1 MAKTENAFARQLRRE
16 IRGDV
21 YLDEV
26 TRGIYATDA
35 SNYQI
40 QPLAVAVPRDADDV
54 RRALEIARRHR
65 VSVLPR
71 GAGTSLAGQ
80 AVGRSLILDFSKYM
94 NRVLELDVKQRWVRV
109 EPGSVRDEL
118 NAKVAEHGLHFAPD
132 PATTSRANVGGMIG
146 NNSSGTR
153 SLLYGKTI
161 DHVLELRVL
170 LADGTE
176 LDLGPLSAAELAAKT
191 EGDDREAEIHRGLER
206 IVKDH
211 ADEIRRRYPK
221 TMRRVGGYALDEFLG
236 DVWNPAKILVGSEGT
251 LAVVLEAKLRLEPLP
266 RHTALAV
273 VHFADLLEAIRAV
286 EPILS
291 WRPTAVEI
299 LDRTILDLARHNLA
313 TAPLCDFLVGDP
325 EAVLIVEFYGDT
337 ADEAAA
343 KPEAMRADLERRG
356 LGTACPVFLDPVGQ
370 SRVWEVRKNGL
381 GLMLGMKGDLKP
393 LPFIEDA
400 AVPVAVLPEYI
411 DRVLALCR
419 ELDTGVAMYAHASVG
434 VIHVR
439 PILDLRRGEDIERM
453 KAIAEATFELVME
466 YQGSWSSEH
475 GDGLVRSPFNE
486 RFFGSEIY
494 GALKDVKRL
503 FDPENL
509 LNPGK
514 IVDAEPIDRNL
525 RFGTTYQVPAI
536 DTEYRY
542 REDGS
547 FAAAVEMC
555 TGVGQC
561 RKTLGGTMCPSYIA
575 TRDEEHSTRG
585 RANALRLA
593 MSGQLGPEGLTSRRL
608 YQALELCLGCKAC
621 KAECPSNVDMA
632 KLRGEFLQKY
642 HDRHGASWRD
652 RLVGSSPVLASKLAG
667 PWAPV
672 VNAVQAHP
680 LFRRLVEATAG
691 IHRERTLPAYARET
705 FPAWFS
711 RNPPPEP
718 AERSRVVL
726 FADTYLSCH
735 EPRIG
740 RAAVELLRSC
750 GYEVVLA
757 AAGCC
762 QRPRISHGFL
772 RRARRDGEKTLRG
785 LDTYLRQGLPV
796 VVCEPSCASA
806 LTDDLPDLVDDPELG
821 RRVAGG
827 VLPIDVFLDRELEAG
842 RLTSGFESDAGKIL
856 IHGHCHQKALFGTA
870 AMKRVLG
877 RVPDLRVEEVDS
889 GCCGMA
895 GAFGYEREHYE
906 LSRKIG
912 EDRLFPAIRDL
923 DGDTA
928 VVACGFSCRH
938 QIEHFTGRS
947 AVHWVEVLR
956 AATGLKP
963 GSADR

>member
-1 MAKTENAFARQLRRE
+1 MSEESRALQRDLRST

-21 YLDEV
+21 HFDDV

-40 QPLAVAVPRDADDV
+40 QPLAVVLPRDAEDV
-54 RRALEIARRHR
+54 RRAVAIARRHR
-65 VSVLPR
+65 VTVLPR
-71 GAGTSLAGQ
+71 GGGTSLAGQ
-80 AVGRSLILDFSKYM
+80 TVGRSLVLDFSKYM
-94 NRVLELDVKQRWVRV
+94 HRVLELDVEGRWVRV
-109 EPGSVRDEL
+109 EPGLVRDEL
-118 NAKVAEHGLHFAPD
+118 NALVARHGLHFAPD
-132 PATTSRANVGGMIG
+132 PATASRANVGGMIG

-161 DHVLELRVL
+161 DHVLELEVL

-176 LDLGPLSAAELAAKT
+176 LRLGPLSPEERAAKAAAD
-191 EGDDREAEIHRGLER
+191 GREAEIHRGLEG
-206 IVKDH
+206 IVEEH
-211 ADEIRRRYPK
+211 REEIRRRYPK

-236 DVWNPAKILVGSEGT
+236 EEWNPAKILVGSEGT
-251 LAVVLEAKLRLEPLP
+251 LGVVLEARLHLEPLP
-266 RHTALAV
+266 RHTAIAV
-273 VHFADLLEAIRAV
+273 VHFVELLEAIRAV
-286 EPILS
+286 EPILAF
-291 WRPTAVEI
+291 RPTAVEI
-299 LDRTILDLARHNLA
+299 LDRTILDLARRNLA
-313 TAPLCDFLVGDP
+313 SAPLCDFLVGDP
-325 EAVLIVEFYGDT
+325 DAVLIVEFYGDS
-337 ADEAAA
+337 AEDVAAR
-343 KPEAMRADLERRG
+343 PPAMWADLERRG
-356 LGTACPVFLDPVGQ
+356 FGTACPVFLDKAGQ
-370 SRVWEVRKNGL
+370 GKVWEVRKSGL
-381 GLMLGMKGDLKP
+381 GLMLGMKGDRKP

-411 DRVLALCR
+411 ERVLALCR
-419 ELDTGVAMYAHASVG
+419 ELDTEVAMYAHASVG

-439 PILDLRRGEDIERM
+439 PILDLRRGDDVERM
-453 KAIAEATFELVME
+453 KTIADGAFEMVVG

-486 RFFGSEIY
+486 RFFGAEIY

-503 FDPENL
+503 FDPEGL

-514 IVDAEPIDRNL
+514 IVGAEPIDRNL
-525 RFGTTYQVPAI
+525 RFGTGYHVPAI
-536 DTEYRY
+536 DTEYRF

-547 FAAAVEMC
+547 FEAAVHMC

-561 RKTLGGTMCPSYIA
+561 RKTLGATMCPSYIA

-593 MSGQLGPEGLTSRRL
+593 MSGQLGRDALTSRRL
-608 YQALELCLGCKAC
+608 HQALDLCLGCKAC

-642 HDRHGASWRD
+642 HDRHGAGRRD
-652 RLVGSSPVLASKLAG
+652 RLAAASPAVAARLAG
-667 PWAPV
+667 RLAPA
-672 VNAVQAHP
+672 VNALQAHP
-680 LFRRLVEATAG
+680 LFRRLAEALAG
-691 IHRERTLPAYARET
+691 VHRDRVLPPYAREP
-705 FPAWFS
+705 FGRWWAKQPA
-711 RNPPPEP
+711 P
-718 AERSRVVL
+718 ASNGRPRVVL

-735 EPRIG
+735 EPRVG

-772 RRARRDGEKTLRG
+772 RQARQDGERTLRA
-785 LDTYLRQGLPV
+785 LDVYLGQGLPV

-806 LTDDLPDLVDDPELG
+806 LTDDLPDLVDDAELG
-821 RRVAGG
+821 RRIAAG
-827 VLPIDVFLDRELEAG
+827 VLPIDAFLDRELACG
-842 RLTSGFESDAGKIL
+842 RLTADFASAAGKVL

-870 AMKRVLG
+870 AMRRVLA
-877 RVPDLRVEEVDS
+877 RVPGLQVDEVDS

-912 EDRLFPAIRDL
+912 EDRLFPALRDL
-923 DGDTA
+923 DDDTT

-938 QIEHFTGRS
+938 QIQHFTGRS

-956 AATGLKP
+956 A
-963 GSADR
+963 R